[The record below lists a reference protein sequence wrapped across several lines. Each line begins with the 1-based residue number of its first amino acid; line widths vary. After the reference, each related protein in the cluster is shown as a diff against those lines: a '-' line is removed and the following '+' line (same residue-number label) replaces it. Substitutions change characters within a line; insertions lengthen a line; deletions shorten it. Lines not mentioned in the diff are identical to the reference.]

1 MASGAVV
8 DAEPPRPQVRTTSG
22 GTVPL
27 SDHEEQLLS
36 QMEQQLLQDDP
47 KFASAMRGARGARG
61 GRRILVGAAGVLVGM
76 GLLVVAVVAQLIFL
90 AVPGFLLM
98 LAGVTYAFSRP
109 RQAQR
114 SGPIGVVGSDGTPR
128 ARRASDRGAA
138 GGGFMQRLEER
149 WERRRGEWR

>member
-1 MASGAVV
+1 M
-8 DAEPPRPQVRTTSG
+8 
-22 GTVPL
+22 PL

-47 KFASAMRGARGARG
+47 KFASAMRGSRGARG
-61 GRRILVGAAGVLVGM
+61 GRRILIGATGVVVGM

-90 AVPGFLLM
+90 AIPGFLLM

-109 RQAQR
+109 KQPQR
-114 SGPIGVVGSDGTPR
+114 SGPVGLVGADGTTR
-128 ARRASDRGAA
+128 ARRAGDRSAS

-149 WERRRGEWR
+149 WERRRGEWH

>member
-1 MASGAVV
+1 M
-8 DAEPPRPQVRTTSG
+8 
-22 GTVPL
+22 PL

-47 KFASAMRGARGARG
+47 KFASAMRGSRGARG
-61 GRRILVGAAGVLVGM
+61 GRRILLGAAGVAVGTV
-76 GLLVVAVVAQLIFL
+76 LLVVAVVAQLIFL
-90 AVPGFLLM
+90 AIPGFLLM

-109 RQAQR
+109 KQPQH
-114 SGPIGVVGSDGTPR
+114 SGPLGVVGADGTTR
-128 ARRASDRGAA
+128 ARRAGDRGASST

>member
-1 MASGAVV
+1 MAAGAVV
-8 DAEPPRPQVRTTSG
+8 DADRRDPQVRTKSG

-47 KFASAMRGARGARG
+47 KFASAMRGSRGARG
-61 GRRILVGAAGVLVGM
+61 GRRVLLGATGVAVGTV
-76 GLLVVAVVAQLIFL
+76 LLVAAVVAQLIFL
-90 AVPGFLLM
+90 AIPGFLLM

-109 RQAQR
+109 RQPQR
-114 SGPIGVVGSDGTPR
+114 SGPVGVVGADGTTR
-128 ARRASDRGAA
+128 ARRAGDRRS